1 MTANVGDLISIPNI
15 RAISSL
21 DNNLHGET
29 LSRNFGTV
37 YDLITRGKRWKE
49 LVDI

>member
-1 MTANVGDLISIPNI
+1 MTANVGDLISIANI
-15 RAISSL
+15 RTISGL
-21 DNNLHGET
+21 DNNLHGAT
-29 LSRNFGTV
+29 LSKNIGTV

>member
-15 RAISSL
+15 RAIAGL

-29 LSRNFGTV
+29 LSKNIGTV
-37 YDLITRGKRWKE
+37 YDLITSGKRWKE
-49 LVDI
+49 LADV